1 MATLIFLVLVLL
13 VLVFVLV
20 AGGLA
25 YLAYRH
31 PAARE
36 PLVVGVAVLTA
47 LGALVTPIVTR

>member
-1 MATLIFLVLVLL
+1 MPTLIFLVLVLL
-13 VLVFVLV
+13 VLVFALV

-47 LGALVTPIVTR
+47 LSALVTPIVTR

>member
-1 MATLIFLVLVLL
+1 MPTLIFLVLVLL
-13 VLVFVLV
+13 VLVFALV

-25 YLAYRH
+25 YLAYRR

-47 LGALVTPIVTR
+47 LSALVTPIVTR